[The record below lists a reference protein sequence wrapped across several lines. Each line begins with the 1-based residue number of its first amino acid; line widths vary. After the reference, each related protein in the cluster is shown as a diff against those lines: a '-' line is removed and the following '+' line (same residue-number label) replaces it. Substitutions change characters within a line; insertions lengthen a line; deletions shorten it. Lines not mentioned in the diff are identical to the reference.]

1 MSVASYCR
9 LILIL
14 TLFVMHAC
22 CAIAK
27 RRVYSF
33 IQTVTEEYLE
43 ENKHRLSKEMQA
55 SIRLD
60 TDLKETEIN
69 MVIGAV
75 RFTYSLFTTTIM
87 LLSLFI

>member
-1 MSVASYCR
+1 MSVANYCR
-9 LILIL
+9 LILVL

-27 RRVYSF
+27 RRVYNF
-33 IQTVTEEYLE
+33 IKSVTDEYIE
-43 ENKHRLSKEMQA
+43 ENKGRLPKEIQE

-60 TDLKETEIN
+60 TDLKEHEIN

-87 LLSLFI
+87 LLSLLI